1 MVGKSL
7 SYTDIR
13 RWQRSVNFTELVD
26 VFVVDQ
32 VFKSFSLHLP
42 RLHVDQVPGGLGV
55 SRGAEVGLL
64 S

>member
-1 MVGKSL
+1 MRCVHVTK
-7 SYTDIR
+7 
-13 RWQRSVNFTELVD
+13 LVD
-26 VFVVDQ
+26 VLIVDQ

-42 RLHVDQVPGGLGV
+42 RLHVDQVPGGLVV